1 MSRRSLQASY
11 LRTWTIHCRLSRT
24 SADRYRGQ
32 RVVYSVRW
40 LLVWFGGG
48 SDWIMI
54 LSCTSPAGNLDKSD
68 PVLRS
73 AEHTNACKDAFGLKT
88 LWETYGIINEATVSS
103 PASLIHA
110 TRDPKLISP
119 SLSQNTSPMPIF
131 TNLSLRIYFTN
142 SLRGYSKTTL
152 SSGSV
157 STLNVNMANPRLIP
171 FWMRLIDGT
180 ERCRKLSHSAPY

>member
-11 LRTWTIHCRLSRT
+11 LCTWTIHCRLSRT

-48 SDWIMI
+48 SDRTMI
-54 LSCTSPAGNLDKSD
+54 LSCTSLAGNLDKSD

-73 AEHTNACKDAFGLKT
+73 AEHTNACKDTFGLKT

-152 SSGSV
+152 SSGCA
-157 STLNVNMANPRLIP
+157 TTFGINMGRQRLIQS
-171 FWMRLIDGT
+171 WTKLIDGMLGQ
-180 ERCRKLSHSAPY
+180 RLW